1 MYFSFL
7 YFVLILIKYFEGFY
21 STDTT
26 FLSIEVVM
34 ICLFINIML
43 HVTLKKILVII
54 KYIVIMSTNIGGHLI
69 WYIN

>member
-7 YFVLILIKYFEGFY
+7 YFVLIFIKYFEGFY

-26 FLSIEVVM
+26 CLSIEVVM

-43 HVTLKKILVII
+43 HVTLKKILVI
-54 KYIVIMSTNIGGHLI
+54 YCHYVNQYWGASNLV
-69 WYIN
+69 Y

>member
-1 MYFSFL
+1 MYFSLIIF
-7 YFVLILIKYFEGFY
+7 FLILIKYFEGFY

-34 ICLFINIML
+34 ICLFMNIML
-43 HVTLKKILVII
+43 HVTLKKIL
-54 KYIVIMSTNIGGHLI
+54 YIVIMSTNIGGHLI